1 MKPIAAIRSTATTI
15 VTLTLVLGAATAT
28 AGTPSDL
35 DGLVGAR
42 GSSGEQELGSRGYS
56 YVTMTHG
63 TQYWWNAERKACV
76 GIKVSQGRYKTVSSA
91 PASQCGQKAASSG
104 GGGHYPTTNPSNNAE
119 SNCMV
124 RVNSNYG
131 GKVKEILITGS
142 KATGSDTVVML
153 KADGQG
159 FKCVATKSGNVKD
172 LRAVE

>member
-1 MKPIAAIRSTATTI
+1 MTTGSELTQAGMASTMPGW
-15 VTLTLVLGAATAT
+15 L
-28 AGTPSDL
+28 
-35 DGLVGAR
+35 
-42 GSSGEQELGSRGYS
+42 
-56 YVTMTHG
+56 
-63 TQYWWNAERKACV
+63 
-76 GIKVSQGRYKTVSSA
+76 KVSQGRYKTVSSA
-91 PASQCGQKAASSG
+91 PASQCGQKDASSG

-142 KATGSDTVVML
+142 KASGSDTVVML